1 MTRQAAWFVGNSI
14 ANVIGGVIAYGI
26 GHIHSTSLLS
36 WQLIFLILGAITSGY
51 AVLLFFFLP
60 DSPANAV
67 FLRKN
72 ERAIALH
79 RTLENKTG
87 VLDAGKFQKRQVW
100 LALKDP
106 QAWLLVVYTFC
117 VNLCNGGV
125 TTVSPLL
132 NIRIRKYMYHLAAD
146 ATSSPPFSLRDLATL
161 LLRSFSY

>member
-1 MTRQAAWFVGNSI
+1 MTSQAAWFIGNSI
-14 ANVIGGVIAYGI
+14 ANVIGGVVAYGI
-26 GHIHSTSLLS
+26 GHIHSTSLVS

-51 AVLLFFFLP
+51 SVLLFFFLP

-72 ERAIALH
+72 ERAIALQ

-87 VLDAGKFQKRQVW
+87 ILDAGKFQKRHLW

-106 QAWLLVVYTFC
+106 QAWLLVTYTFC

-125 TTVSPLL
+125 TTVRPSQ
-132 NIRIRKYMYHLAAD
+132 
-146 ATSSPPFSLRDLATL
+146 
-161 LLRSFSY
+161 

>member
-1 MTRQAAWFVGNSI
+1 MTRQAAWFIGNSI
-14 ANVIGGVIAYGI
+14 ANVIGGVVAYGI
-26 GHIHSTSLLS
+26 GHIHSSSLLS

-51 AVLLFFFLP
+51 AVVLFFFLP

-72 ERAIALH
+72 ERAIALQ

-87 VLDAGKFQKRQVW
+87 FLDAGKFQTRQLW

-106 QAWLLVVYTFC
+106 QAWLLVAYTFC

-132 NIRIRKYMYHLAAD
+132 NSRWIRKYLYHAAD
-146 ATSSPPFSLRDLATL
+146 TTSFPPFSPRDLATL
-161 LLRSFSY
+161 LLKSSSY